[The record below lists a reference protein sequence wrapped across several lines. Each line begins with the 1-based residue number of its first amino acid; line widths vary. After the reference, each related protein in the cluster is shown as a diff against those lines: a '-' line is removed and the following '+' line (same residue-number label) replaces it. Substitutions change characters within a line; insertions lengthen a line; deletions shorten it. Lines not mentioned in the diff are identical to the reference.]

1 MRSSISAVR
10 KRKTMEEQ
18 FDANHHMMG
27 HDEFE
32 QQDPP
37 RPVADSIHEYFEAP
51 GDYLP
56 HPDFIKDNFFVE
68 EDTALILAI
77 RNLNTPAV
85 YGLLAAGINP
95 NAPNQKGVTP
105 ISAASHKGD
114 TDIIQMLVDAGASVN
129 AMNSTGSTA
138 LIQASHFGHLSAVQ
152 LLLRHGGIADFT
164 NSKGTTALMR
174 ASQEG
179 YVEIVVILLA
189 AKSEVN
195 RKNNEGMNSL
205 MLASQRGHEKV
216 VLVLVKYG
224 AAMDEQT
231 SQGSTAL
238 MLACKRGHERVVE
251 VLVACGAEIYMRD
264 CRARSARDTAL
275 RRHHGALLAYLDTQ
289 VQVKCLQ
296 DTARE
301 ERAELLRTMRRASIR
316 NQLQY
321 SPETKQVL
329 AIIQG
334 VDRFECLPDGTD
346 RLIDPDNFHTVVRRV
361 LGSAAPET
369 ADVYHSSYSKIITS
383 NPSSSSSRSSPPAYR
398 ADWTFPSDVC
408 LANINS
414 PVHSSFIASAPYRAR
429 HPLPTPEVMYPHRP
443 GYAPWQWPVLLK
455 RVFDLPLGVHE
466 LVIEYLPAPRI
477 WKTCIHRLKRRVTL
491 APQAATLDIAIML
504 DEMITD
510 MCIFRPPQ
518 QRGHLITLSRNESVM
533 KYLAE
538 QWHMPKNLIK
548 ELVVWS
554 DVQSLIARSADCDVT
569 FKANLAKKFL
579 LLAASMYRFLSSHS
593 NLRMLYSLT
602 NTGRTNGGYR
612 SNKSVGFGI
621 NRQLSRGSSSSS
633 TSDSNGA
640 HRGSRGSC
648 WGSDGGES
656 GEDQK
661 DMIDERDNH
670 CNEMMDIDFLVDIED
685 EDADDDN
692 DNDQDEDQDVKV
704 GVVPLSPTAAQLTPL
719 HQQRQLQ
726 LQQQRHRQ
734 LGLDP
739 LQHRHHL
746 HQQQQQPPYQPFH
759 HEQQQ
764 AQRQQFHLQHP
775 QQFSHSPL
783 QLQHGN
789 QSQPAPPVEFFQQ
802 FDSDAMNSDDDI

>member
-1 MRSSISAVR
+1 
-10 KRKTMEEQ
+10 MEEH
-18 FDANHHMMG
+18 FDSCDQMER
-27 HDEFE
+27 DEFE

-114 TDIIQMLVDAGASVN
+114 TDIIQMLVHAGASVN

-275 RRHHGALLAYLDTQ
+275 RRHHGVLLAYLDTQ

-301 ERAELLRTMRRASIR
+301 ERAELLKTMRLASIR

-321 SPETKQVL
+321 SPETKQIL

-346 RLIDPDNFHTVVRRV
+346 RLIDPDNFHTVVQGV

-369 ADVYHSSYSKIITS
+369 ADVYHSSYANIITS
-383 NPSSSSSRSSPPAYR
+383 NPSSSSSRSNPSAYR

-408 LANINS
+408 VANINS

-429 HPLPTPEVMYPHRP
+429 HPLPSPDIMYPHRP

-466 LVIEYLPAPRI
+466 MVIEYLPAPRI

-491 APQAATLDIAIML
+491 APQAATLDISIML

-518 QRGHLITLSRNESVM
+518 QRGHLVTLARNESVM

-538 QWHMPKNLIK
+538 QWHMPKNLIQ
-548 ELVVWS
+548 ELAVWS

-602 NTGRTNGGYR
+602 SSGRTSGGYR
-612 SNKSVGFGI
+612 NNNKCVGFGI

-633 TSDSNGA
+633 TSDSKGA
-640 HRGSRGSC
+640 HRGSRGSG

-661 DMIDERDNH
+661 DMTNERDNH
-670 CNEMMDIDFLVDIED
+670 CNEMMDIDFLVDIDD

-692 DNDQDEDQDVKV
+692 DNDQDEDQKVNV

-719 HQQRQLQ
+719 HQRQHQQ
-726 LQQQRHRQ
+726 LQQQQQRQ
-734 LGLDP
+734 HQLIDP
-739 LQHRHHL
+739 RQQQHLRQQQHRYHQF
-746 HQQQQQPPYQPFH
+746 QQQHQVT
-759 HEQQQ
+759 QQQ
-764 AQRQQFHLQHP
+764 HFHLQHP
-775 QQFSHSPL
+775 HQFGQHSLHPL
-783 QLQHGN
+783 QHQHPAGH
-789 QSQPAPPVEFFQQ
+789 QSQPAPQTDYHQQ
-802 FDSDAMNSDDDI
+802 YESDAMNSDDDI